1 MKKHW
6 LILLCCCGLSAASLG
21 ISVNASGVFYTPVAD
36 DLHILRGTYAMHMT
50 LFSFAVAIMS
60 LFVPYLYKKYSFKKI
75 LNSSIIICVISTA
88 LMAVS
93 NNIVMFYILGII
105 RGLSASL
112 FSSVPITMIING
124 WFVKKH
130 GFATSI
136 AFSFSGL
143 SGSIFSPILSSII
156 NSFNWHIGYLAKA
169 LFILLFCLPAM
180 LYPFSIS
187 ARDEGLLP
195 YGYTKK
201 QEASKQNN
209 NSFKYLSISFICFFI
224 FSMLISCI
232 TGITQHLPGYGQS
245 LGYSATTCS
254 ILLSAGMIGNIIS
267 KLIIGN
273 LSDLFGELKASIIM
287 IMITICGIILLLLTN
302 KMTTLIIGAVLF
314 GSCYSLGAVALP
326 LLTRYFFSNDNY
338 AKVFPKISFASN
350 VGAALSLSL
359 VGYIYDF
366 FNSYSYA
373 FIIALGLISID
384 IILLVVIKKTKD

>member
-6 LILLCCCGLSAASLG
+6 LILLCCCGLSAASIG
-21 ISVNASGVFYTPVAD
+21 ISINASGVFYTPVAD

-50 LFSFAVAIMS
+50 LFSFSVAIMS
-60 LFVPYLYKKYSFKKI
+60 LFVPYLYEKYSFKKI
-75 LNSSIIICVISTA
+75 LNSSILICVISTA

-93 NNIVMFYILGII
+93 KNVITFYLLGII

-130 GFATSI
+130 GFATSL

-156 NSFNWHIGYLAKA
+156 NSYNWHIGYLIKA
-169 LFILLFCLPAM
+169 LIILLFCLPAM
-180 LYPFSIS
+180 IYPFSIKAS
-187 ARDEGLLP
+187 DEGLLP
-195 YGYTKK
+195 YGYQEKK
-201 QEASKQNN
+201 ETNIQNN
-209 NSFKYLSISFICFFI
+209 NFKYLSISFICFFI

-254 ILLSAGMIGNIIS
+254 ILLSAGMIGNIVS

-287 IMITICGIILLLLTN
+287 VMITISGIVLLLLTDS
-302 KMTTLIIGAVLF
+302 MSTLIIGAVLF
-314 GSCYSLGAVALP
+314 GSCYSLGAVAIP
-326 LLTRYFFSNDNY
+326 LLTRYFFGNDNY
-338 AKVFPKISFASN
+338 SKVFPKISFASN

-366 FNSYSYA
+366 FKSYNYA
-373 FIIALGLISID
+373 FIIALVLIATSIFLL
-384 IILLVVIKKTKD
+384 IITKKTKD